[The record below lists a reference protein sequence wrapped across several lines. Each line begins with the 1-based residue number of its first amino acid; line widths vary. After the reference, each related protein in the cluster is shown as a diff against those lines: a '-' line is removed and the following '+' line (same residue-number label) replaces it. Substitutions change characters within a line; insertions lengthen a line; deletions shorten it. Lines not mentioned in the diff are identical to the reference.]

1 MERYL
6 PVVPIL
12 LPIMGAMVTLL
23 LRKRPRAQAGWALLV
38 MATSFAASLWM
49 LLVVWQSGAPLVYQS
64 GGWPAPFGISLV
76 ADLLAALFVVMTQ
89 LIMVMGILYAH
100 GSKDKVVSYPTFYA
114 LFLTLA
120 AALTGAMLTGD
131 IFNMY
136 VFAELL
142 VISGTVLTAISD
154 DRYGTEAAY
163 KYFYISLLASFFM
176 LLAIGALY
184 AEYGTLNMADLS
196 LKVTAEGPRPLLWP
210 AIAFLLATFMIKSAV
225 FPFHFWQPDF
235 HTAAPTAVSAM
246 LSSVVVKLGVYGFLR
261 MTTLLFIVQA
271 PQIQT
276 ILLVLGVV
284 GVIFGG
290 LSAIGTHNVKRM
302 LAYSTL
308 AQVGFILVGI
318 GWGTPLSIMAAL
330 IFAFNHS
337 VIKAAM
343 LMLAG
348 YVASNAPVKS
358 AAFDVVTGVGRSL
371 PAAGALFFLGS
382 LALAGI
388 PPTNGF
394 VSKMT
399 LFSSGLDAERFW
411 SLLFIG
417 ITSIFTMIY
426 TMRAFQRI
434 WWQKPVQVGNMEF
447 GVRSSEFGMGNE
459 APQMGKKKGDRL
471 LAPALLVLLI
481 LILGIWAGPLVDVA
495 SETAVWLGD
504 TGIYL
509 GAVLK

>member
-1 MERYL
+1 MNPFL
-6 PVVPIL
+6 VTLPIL
-12 LPIMGAMVTLL
+12 LPLVGSLIALL
-23 LRKRPRAQAGWALLV
+23 LRKRSAWQAGWTLIAMTAGL
-38 MATSFAASLWM
+38 AASAW
-49 LLVVWQSGAPLVYQS
+49 LLIYVSQSGEPMVYQS

-76 ADLLAALFVVMTQ
+76 ADMLSALFVLMTQ
-89 LIMVMGILYAH
+89 LIMVTGILYAL
-100 GSKDKVVSYPTFYA
+100 GSKDKVVRYPTFYP

-120 AALTGAMLTGD
+120 AGLTGAMLTGD
-131 IFNMY
+131 LFNMY

-176 LLAIGALY
+176 LLAIGSLY
-184 AEYGTLNMADLS
+184 AAYGTLNMADLA
-196 LKVTAEGPRPLLWP
+196 VRVQAAGPSEPLLWP
-210 AIAFLLATFMIKSAV
+210 AIAFLMATFMIKSAV

-261 MTTLLFIVQA
+261 MTTLLFVDEA
-271 PQIQT
+271 PQIRD
-276 ILLVLGVV
+276 ILIVLGVA

-318 GWGTPLSIMAAL
+318 GWGTPLALTAAI

-348 YVASNAPVKS
+348 YVASRAPIKS
-358 AAFDVVTGVGRSL
+358 AAFDIVTGVGRAL
-371 PAAGALFFLGS
+371 PAAGLLFFTGS

-399 LFSSGLDAERFW
+399 LFSSGIYAERFW
-411 SLLFIG
+411 SLVFIG
-417 ITSIFTMIY
+417 VTSIFTLIY
-426 TMRAFQRI
+426 TIRAFQRI
-434 WWQKPVQVGNMEF
+434 WWLKPAAYTDFGIGNDTPP
-447 GVRSSEFGMGNE
+447 V
-459 APQMGKKKGDRL
+459 KKKGDKL

-481 LILGIWAGPLVDVA
+481 LILGIYADPLVSA
-495 SETAVWLGD
+495 AQQTSAWLGEP
-504 TGIYL
+504 GIYYIK
-509 GAVLK
+509 AVLGG